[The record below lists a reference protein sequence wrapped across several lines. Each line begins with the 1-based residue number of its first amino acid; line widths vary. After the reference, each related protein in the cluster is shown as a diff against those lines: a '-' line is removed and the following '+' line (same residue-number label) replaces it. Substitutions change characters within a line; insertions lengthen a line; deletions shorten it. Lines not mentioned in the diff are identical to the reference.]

1 MKKMI
6 ALLLA
11 TVFGMTTLGL
21 SVGAEETPTPRDV
34 NDYLTVYYDFE
45 GTTQT
50 EQLRDKAPAGNSV
63 DSLRIDDADVGQNR
77 FTFENGTVK
86 NNSVAHPTLIAAP
99 SADLKQVNEG
109 TGGTW
114 FLRFKVNEQPTR
126 DVTLLYLRNLSTS
139 RAFHLALMTNGNLQ
153 SSTQKGTTPS
163 DYANPFSMPLQYEL
177 GEWINLV
184 CVRKVVNEN
193 GQDQNMIYYYA
204 AQGEPSSFSNYTYLG
219 RLKIGTVEEGLASSD
234 GIPLYL
240 FNYDNQTSSMTAK
253 FELDEVRFYST
264 DLTDSEV
271 GALLTAKPEP
281 SPEPVT
287 PPADTEPPTGDD
299 AGASDEPSRPETEPP
314 EMEIV
319 DPESGGTPTLPKL
332 PEATTEEP
340 TPTLPQF
347 DDYDEAPNRA
357 DDVSDDASGCALLL
371 GDSIGIWLL
380 FVCIAVMPM
389 LKRKKSTNCT
399 DAILDQ

>member
-34 NDYLTVYYDFE
+34 NNYLTVYYDFE

-193 GQDQNMIYYYA
+193 GQDLNMIYYYA
-204 AQGEPSSFSNYTYLG
+204 AQGDPSSFSNYTYLG
-219 RLKIGTVEEGLASSD
+219 RLKIGTVEDGLASSE

-253 FELDEVRFYST
+253 FELDEVRFYCT
-264 DLTDSEV
+264 DLTDGEI
-271 GALLTAKPEP
+271 GALLTETPET
-281 SPEPVT
+281 SPDPET
-287 PPADTEPPTGDD
+287 PPADTEPPPGD
-299 AGASDEPSRPETEPP
+299 STDEPSRPETEPP

-347 DDYDEAPNRA
+347 DDYDA
-357 DDVSDDASGCALLL
+357 VSSDTEDASDANADGCALLV
-371 GDSIGIWLL
+371 GDSLGIWLL
-380 FVCIAVMPM
+380 LLCVAVMPM